1 MKIIHTSDI
10 HLASKLTARLP
21 SSKVA
26 SRRRE
31 LTESFFRMCSAGVNM
46 GASAM
51 IIAGDM
57 FDTSKATKKDIDS
70 VLSIIERAEHMT
82 FFYLPGNHERSLL
95 RDSGET
101 LPKNLFIFENDWTY
115 FDFGNVTVAGR
126 SETSENMFDTLTLD
140 SYRKNIVV
148 LHGELRDKSKE
159 DGVIGLREAAD
170 RNIDY
175 LALGHYHTYS
185 SGKIDRRG
193 TYVYCGTPEGRGF
206 DEVGELGFSLLS
218 VNGSEITH
226 KFIPFAKRKMLIK
239 DVDIS
244 GCFRTNDVE
253 ARIADSVLSLGEENL
268 IRVNFVGERELE
280 LRCDKELL
288 QKKFSER
295 FYYIEIKDSSKLLTR
310 AEDYKYDKS
319 LRGEFIRLCLE
330 DDSLSDSEKEKII
343 HCGLSALAGEAFDE

>member
-31 LTESFFRMCSAGVNM
+31 LTESFFRMCREGMNT
-46 GASAM
+46 GACAM

-70 VLSIIERAEHMT
+70 ALSIIERAENIS
-82 FFYLPGNHERSLL
+82 FFYLPGNHERGLV
-95 RDSGET
+95 RDSGEA
-101 LPKNLFIFENDWTY
+101 LPKNLFVFENDWTY
-115 FDFGNVTVAGR
+115 FNLGYVTIAGR
-126 SETSENMFDTLTLD
+126 CETSSDMFDTLKLD
-140 SYRKNIVV
+140 PNQKNIVV
-148 LHGELRDKSKE
+148 LHGEIRDKSKE
-159 DGVIGLREAAD
+159 DGIIGIRDAAD

-185 SGKIDRRG
+185 SGKIDRRC
-193 TYVYCGTPEGRGF
+193 TYVYSGTPEGRGF
-206 DEVGELGFSLLS
+206 DETGELGFSMLNVTNEGIS
-218 VNGSEITH
+218 H
-226 KFIPFAKRKMLIK
+226 RFIPFAKRKMLIK

-244 GCFRTNDVE
+244 GALRTRDIELKMEDALLN
-253 ARIADSVLSLGEENL
+253 SGEDNL
-268 IRVNFVGERELE
+268 IRVNFIGSRELE
-280 LRCDKELL
+280 LRCDKALL
-288 QKKFSER
+288 LKKFAER

-319 LRGEFIRLCLE
+319 LKGEFIRLCLE
-330 DDSLSDSEKEKII
+330 DNSLSDEEKEKII

>member
-26 SRRRE
+26 ARRRE
-31 LTESFFRMCSAGVNM
+31 LTESFFRMCKEGVNM

-57 FDTSKATKKDIDS
+57 FDSAKATKKDLDS
-70 VLSIIERAEHMT
+70 ALSIIERAESMA
-82 FFYLPGNHERSLL
+82 FFYLPGNHERSLV
-95 RDSGET
+95 RESGET

-115 FDFGNVTVAGR
+115 FNLGNVTVAGR
-126 SETSENMFDTLTLD
+126 CETSADMFDTLNLD
-140 SYRKNIVV
+140 PSRKNIVV
-148 LHGELRDKSKE
+148 LHGEIRDRSKE
-159 DGVIGLREAAD
+159 DGVIGLRDAAN

-185 SGKIDRRG
+185 SEKIDRRT
-193 TYVYCGTPEGRGF
+193 TYAYSGTPEGRGF
-206 DEVGELGFSLLS
+206 DEIGELGFSLID
-218 VNGSEITH
+218 ITEDAVSH
-226 KFIPFAKRKMLIK
+226 RFIPFAKRKMLIK

-244 GCFRTNDVE
+244 GALRTRDVE
-253 ARIADSVLSLGEENL
+253 VKIEEALSGLDTDNL

-288 QKKFSER
+288 VKKLSEK
-295 FYYIEIKDSSKLLTR
+295 FYYAEIKDSSKLLTR

-319 LRGEFIRLCLE
+319 LKGEFIRLCLME
-330 DDSLSDSEKEKII
+330 DSLSDEEKEKII

>member
-26 SRRRE
+26 ARRRE
-31 LTESFFRMCSAGVNM
+31 LTESFFRMCREGINM
-46 GASAM
+46 GAAAM

-57 FDTSKATKKDIDS
+57 FDSEKTTKKDLDS
-70 VLSIIERAEHMT
+70 ALAIIERAENMT
-82 FFYLPGNHERSLL
+82 FFYLPGNHERNLL

-101 LPKNLFIFENDWTY
+101 LPKNLLIFGDEWTY
-115 FDFGNVTVAGR
+115 FRLGGVTVAGR
-126 SETSENMFDTLTLD
+126 CETSENMFDTLYLD
-140 SYRKNIVV
+140 PQRKNIVV
-148 LHGELRDKSKE
+148 LHGEIRDRSKAG
-159 DGVIGLREAAD
+159 GVIGLAD
-170 RNIDY
+170 ASDKHIDY

-193 TYVYCGTPEGRGF
+193 TYAYSGTPEGRGF
-206 DEVGELGFSLLS
+206 DEVGELGFSLVSITEDS
-218 VNGSEITH
+218 VLH
-226 KFIPFAKRKMLIK
+226 RFIPFAKRKLIIK

-244 GCFRTNDVE
+244 GALRTHDIQLK
-253 ARIADSVLSLGEENL
+253 IADALRETERDNL

-280 LRCDKELL
+280 LRCDKTFLTNR
-288 QKKFSER
+288 FSEE
-295 FYYIEIKDSSKLLTR
+295 FYYFEIKDSSKLLTR

-319 LRGEFIRLCLE
+319 LKGEFIRLCL
-330 DDSLSDSEKEKII
+330 DDPTLSVEEKERII